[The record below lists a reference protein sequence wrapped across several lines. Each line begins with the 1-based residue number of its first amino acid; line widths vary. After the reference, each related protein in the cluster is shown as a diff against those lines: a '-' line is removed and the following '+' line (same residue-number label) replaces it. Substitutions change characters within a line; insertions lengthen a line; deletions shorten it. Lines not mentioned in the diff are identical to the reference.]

1 MKSTFVSALAFWF
14 GIALGATS
22 SWLATV
28 SAGPGLLCEAS
39 ARPRDRLE
47 MLFGMNRS
55 QGTPVTDGEWAGF
68 LDTEVTPRFPAGL
81 TVLRGP
87 GQWRG
92 QDGRLSKE
100 QSNMLIIWHQRT
112 AQADADIE
120 AIRAAYKQQF
130 DQESVMRVDSTS
142 CVSF

>member
-1 MKSTFVSALAFWF
+1 MKSTFVSALAFSL
-14 GIALGATS
+14 GIALGVTS
-22 SWLATV
+22 SWLAT
-28 SAGPGLLCEAS
+28 
-39 ARPRDRLE
+39 
-47 MLFGMNRS
+47 
-55 QGTPVTDGEWAGF
+55 EWASF
-68 LDTEVTPRFPAGL
+68 LDTEVTPRFPAGF

-112 AQADADIE
+112 AQADAEIE

-142 CVSF
+142 SVSF